1 MDIKNPQDWS
11 NAATTVIAVASV
23 LANFVAPT
31 SPIGRVIHLIA
42 FNLRKPEQKP
52 PCPPQPPKL
61 L

>member
-23 LANFVAPT
+23 L
-31 SPIGRVIHLIA
+31 
-42 FNLRKPEQKP
+42 
-52 PCPPQPPKL
+52 CPPQPPKL